1 MKFVAKEGFSPVIT
15 NVYKNDEVKQIYCL
29 NIGEPPSI
37 LKIFGNR

>member
-1 MKFVAKEGFSPVIT
+1 
-15 NVYKNDEVKQIYCL
+15 L